1 MEITEALATD
11 AGLFGLWSPTS
22 FHDIVDHETWEDAL
36 LDDEDIVGHI
46 VSGGF
51 VPINI
56 GGDGAYQFVARVG
69 SASAPAGLTE
79 RERPYLAVASEP
91 YLFVATAGA
100 VISGIEHVGD
110 DPDIGLRVSL
120 EPGRWRVTVAL
131 IDWAAEPGQQDD
143 DGAPKPGA
151 LPDFVVLINPEP
163 GDHHGYRTKVE
174 TFDPPTADQ
183 PQVDSA
189 A

>member
-22 FHDIVDHETWEDAL
+22 FHDIVDYETWEDAL
-36 LDDEDIVGHI
+36 LDDEDMVRHV
-46 VSGGF
+46 VSGAF

-56 GGDGAYQFVARVG
+56 GGDGAYQFVVRVG

-131 IDWAAEPGQQDD
+131 IDWAAEPGQRDD
-143 DGAPKPGA
+143 DGAPRPGA
-151 LPDFVVLINPEP
+151 LPDFVVLINPET
-163 GDHHGYRTKVE
+163 GDDHGYRTKAE
-174 TFDPPTADQ
+174 TFDPPTAGP
-183 PQVDSA
+183 PQVNSA